1 MAGLIELSDLVE
13 TITIGRKSV
22 PVRGLSAAGIASLLG
37 RFPEIRKMLSGGKV
51 EITVETVAELGPQVV
66 AAILADGL
74 EIDVDLAAKLPAG
87 VQLDVLEAMVRLT
100 MPGGLDPFVDRLAA
114 MMGGGG
120 QGRSGAA
127 LATSSPS

>member
-1 MAGLIELSDLVE
+1 
-13 TITIGRKSV
+13 
-22 PVRGLSAAGIASLLG
+22 
-37 RFPEIRKMLSGGKV
+37 MLSGGKV

-74 EIDVDLAAKLPAG
+74 EIDVELAAKLPAG

-114 MMGGGG
+114 MMGGCG